1 MELLGIENLDLEN
14 NFIEVL
20 FDGLFTEGFYVTTEY
35 DYDKDQVEH
44 KDEETNCIDYYA
56 ACNITFWDFKIFN
69 VENEL
74 ITINDRELK
83 KIKELVEFKL
93 IDLLSDELNNN

>member
-1 MELLGIENLDLEN
+1 MELLEIENLDLEN
-14 NFIEVL
+14 NCIEVL
-20 FDGLFTEGFYVTTEY
+20 FDGLLIEGFYVTSEF

-44 KDEETNCIDYYA
+44 KDEDTNCIDYYA

-74 ITINDRELK
+74 ITINDRETK
-83 KIKELVEFKL
+83 KIKQLIEFKL
-93 IDLLSDELNNN
+93 IDSLEPYLNNN

>member
-1 MELLGIENLDLEN
+1 MELLEIENLDLEN
-14 NFIEVL
+14 NCIEVL
-20 FDGLFTEGFYVTTEY
+20 FDGLFTEGFYVTTDF

-44 KDEETNCIDYYA
+44 KDEDTNCRDYYA

-74 ITINDRELK
+74 ITINNRELK
-83 KIKELVEFKL
+83 KIKQLIEFKL
-93 IDLLSDELNNN
+93 IDSLETYLNNN